1 MANLQ
6 HYIGYKLQNKKKNSA
21 QKGGKRGMDGFST
34 CIFFATDKYGVVTFT
49 MWWMNSQC
57 EISLKNAESSHT
69 GLDV

>member
-1 MANLQ
+1 
-6 HYIGYKLQNKKKNSA
+6 
-21 QKGGKRGMDGFST
+21 MDGFST

-49 MWWMNSQC
+49 MWWMKSQC